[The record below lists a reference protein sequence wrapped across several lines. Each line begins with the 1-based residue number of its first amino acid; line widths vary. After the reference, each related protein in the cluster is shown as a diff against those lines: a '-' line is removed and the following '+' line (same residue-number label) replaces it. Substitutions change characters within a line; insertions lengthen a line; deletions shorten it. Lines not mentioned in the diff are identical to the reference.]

1 MPIWLQILLGA
12 LGALTTI
19 FLFFLSFWLKKA
31 EKREAVREE
40 AQALMLTGLLV
51 GGGLSI
57 ETAIAVR
64 DKKCNGT
71 MERALARQQQYNG
84 KLSEFLAKTTA
95 KIL

>member
-1 MPIWLQILLGA
+1 MPIWLQIILGA
-12 LGALTTI
+12 LGALTAI
-19 FLFFLSFWLKKA
+19 FLFVLGNWLKKA
-31 EKREAVREE
+31 EKRDAVREE

-51 GGGLSI
+51 GGELSV

-71 MERALARQQQYNG
+71 MERALERQQTYNG
-84 KLSEFLAKTTA
+84 KLSEFLAKSTA